1 MTVSKPHIL
10 MVGPALDV
18 RGGIS
23 TLVCELLENGLRDH
37 ANVEYVASMV
47 DGSKPRKAVQAALA
61 MANFRRRLGRCDLVH
76 IHISKGT
83 SFYRKRLFARA
94 AQSRGVPFILH
105 EHDGEFRDAFE
116 GGGER
121 YRAQVREL
129 FSAAAK
135 VVVLSEEWRDYF
147 VENVCKADKVTVLHN
162 AVRLPELPCSPCSH
176 QDVLFLGRLDARKS
190 PDVLLRASKDMLEAH
205 PDAKLV
211 FGGDGYPERYERL
224 ACELG
229 IANRCEFLGWL
240 TGGEKERLFAQA
252 GVYCLPS
259 KNEGLPMSVLEA
271 MAHGIPVVATPVG
284 GIPQVIRDGVDGY
297 LVGVDDV
304 EALSAALLCLAQNP
318 GRRAEMGAAA
328 RRKIEREFGIDAA
341 VKRLAAIYDTCLGA

>member
-1 MTVSKPHIL
+1 MTASKPHVL

-23 TLVCELLENGLRDH
+23 SLVSELLGNGLGDH
-37 ANVEYVASMV
+37 ADVEYVASMV
-47 DGSKPRKAVQAALA
+47 DGSKPRKAAQAALA
-61 MANFRRRLGRCDLVH
+61 MASFRQKLGRCDLVH
-76 IHISKGT
+76 IHISKGA

-94 AQSRGVPFILH
+94 AQSHGVPFILH
-105 EHDGEFRDAFE
+105 EHDGEFRAGFE
-116 GGGER
+116 GGGAS

-135 VVVLSEEWRDYF
+135 VVALSEEWRDYF
-147 VENVCKADKVTVLHN
+147 VENVCEAEKVVVLHN
-162 AVRLPELPCSPCSH
+162 AVRLPERPCKPCSH

-190 PDVLLRASKDMLEAH
+190 PDVLLRASKCMLEAH
-205 PDAKLV
+205 SEAKLV

-229 IANRCEFLGWL
+229 IADRCEFLGWIS
-240 TGGEKERLFAQA
+240 GEEKEGLFERAA
-252 GVYCLPS
+252 IYCLPS

-284 GIPQVIRDGVDGY
+284 GIPQVVQDGVDGF

-304 EALSAALLCLAQNP
+304 EALTAALISLEEDP
-318 GRRAEMGAAA
+318 GLRAEMGAAA
-328 RRKIEREFGIDAA
+328 RRKIEREFGIDTA
-341 VKRLAAIYDTCLGA
+341 VKRLVAIYDSCLGA